1 MQKKATRNKD
11 FRTVWTSTGTQFS
24 HIAMQKSKPLNE
36 LFQIPSK
43 ALRDLAVRLE
53 ARVLLLGEV
62 RRLLPPKLAAEVCSA
77 GLEQGRLTLGV
88 TSAVWAHRLRYTTGI
103 LRKELADSMKTTI
116 LNVRIQIVPGTAV
129 NASKASPGT

>member
-11 FRTVWTSTGTQFS
+11 FRTVQTSTGTQFS
-24 HIAMQKSKPLNE
+24 YIAMQKPKPLSE

-43 ALRDLAVRLE
+43 TLRDLAARLE
-53 ARVLLLGEV
+53 ARVQLLARV

-88 TSAVWAHRLRYTTGI
+88 TSAVWAQRLRYATGLI
-103 LRKELADSMKTTI
+103 RKELADSMQINI
-116 LNVRIQIVPGTAV
+116 LSVRIRIVPGNAGD
-129 NASKASPGT
+129 ASKDSSRI